1 MSEEGAHTTHQ
12 TDSRPWHGT
21 PTTSILLPR
30 PRSHTKIMTGGVAEC
45 GSAKMYVCV
54 SERGAQS
61 RLRHLL
67 KTHRTPQLHL
77 CLGGSGLRAP
87 CHVAHAESGQVKP
100 SLAKPSQAKPSQ
112 VSSSQVKSSQVSSSQ
127 VKSSQ
132 VKSSQVKSS
141 RPDTAGL
148 GVSALRRR
156 QRHCRCC
163 C

>member
-87 CHVAHAESGQVKP
+87 GTQYTVHGRHGACSRAERNSMCRSTRCHHVCG
-100 SLAKPSQAKPSQ
+100 
-112 VSSSQVKSSQVSSSQ
+112 
-127 VKSSQ
+127 
-132 VKSSQVKSS
+132 
-141 RPDTAGL
+141 
-148 GVSALRRR
+148 GV
-156 QRHCRCC
+156 HDVHV
-163 C
+163 